1 MSLNK
6 GSLVITA
13 GAFAIFSDI
22 CAHDLINILLVVR
35 HHLRSTEVRVFA
47 QGLLDLSCI
56 ISTNNGCTEGE
67 SQDSSDKVDESIG
80 GGKAAVFAALNEESK
95 DRKNQSQ
102 NGTGDANETKCGVRT
117 NGPCGTV
124 LANFRFEGSSSYGQ
138 IPIDTKNNG
147 KDK

>member
-6 GSLVITA
+6 GSLVST

-35 HHLRSTEVRVFA
+35 LHVSFSESWVIA
-47 QGLLDLSCI
+47 QGILDLSGI
-56 ISTNNGCTEGE
+56 ISTNNGSTEGE

-80 GGKAAVFAALNEESK
+80 GGEAAVFAALNEESK

-102 NGTGDANETKCGVRT
+102 NGTGDANETKCGVSAD
-117 NGPCGTV
+117 GPFDIVVTRQSWV
-124 LANFRFEGSSSYGQ
+124 EGSSSYG
-138 IPIDTKNNG
+138 
-147 KDK
+147 